1 MARVWQTV
9 GRMRFGFGTA
19 PPLEYHTVRGFR
31 VAVQNTRPDI
41 TTAFALERLDAALAL
56 IEEYQPWRIRHLR
69 RDVTQLWIASY
80 PSRGVYFPAQRT
92 VLTELSFLGRAAE
105 FSPAQVASSIL
116 HESVHARVHEMGL
129 RLGFDPSRR
138 DMAREERLCRRAEI
152 AFGEAL
158 PPILGTP
165 VVERAAAAL
174 TLPDEGVA
182 PVVDWAEALA
192 AKRRADADAVRAW
205 RDSTS

>member
-1 MARVWQTV
+1 
-9 GRMRFGFGTA
+9 MRFGFRSA
-19 PPLEYHTVRGFR
+19 QPLEYHTVLGFR

-41 TTAFALERLDAALAL
+41 ATAFVLERLAAALAL
-56 IEEYQPWRIRHLR
+56 IEEHQPWRLRHLR

-105 FSPAQVASSIL
+105 FSAAQVASSIL

-129 RLGFDPSRR
+129 RLRFDPRRR

-152 AFGEAL
+152 AFGLAL
-158 PPILGTP
+158 PAALGAP

-174 TLPDEGVA
+174 MLPDEHVA
-182 PVVDWAEALA
+182 PLVDWEEALA
-192 AKRRADADAVRAW
+192 AKRQADADAVRAW
-205 RDSTS
+205 RESTS